1 MNPLP
6 NLKTLTT
13 NRMKHSSYLLLAAG
27 LVAGPLSQAAIFSV
41 SETLGSGNT
50 INDPTDPG
58 LARVLTVSTPGNQL
72 TDLSITLDIASADG
86 STAWNSD
93 LYVQLSSPSGALA
106 VLINRTGLT
115 PVDGNGYGDTGFS
128 VTINDGAADDIH
140 LYQTVSYTLNGAGQL
155 TGTWKS
161 DGRADAL
168 GGTRGSALAG
178 LLGTDPN
185 GAWTLLVADLG
196 SGNLAKLN
204 GWGISGTTVPEPAAT
219 AAAAGLSAL
228 LAAFARRRFRR

>member
-1 MNPLP
+1 
-6 NLKTLTT
+6 
-13 NRMKHSSYLLLAAG
+13 MKPHFALLAASV
-27 LVAGPLSQAAIFSV
+27 LALPFTHAAVFSV

-72 TDLSITLDIASADG
+72 TDLSITLDIGSADG
-86 STAWNSD
+86 NTAWNSD

-115 PVDGNGYGDTGFS
+115 PLNGDGYSDAGFS

-168 GGTRGSALAG
+168 GDTRGSALAG
-178 LLGTDPN
+178 LVGTNPN
-185 GAWTLLVADLG
+185 GDWTLLVADLA

-219 AAAAGLSAL
+219 AVFSGLVM
-228 LAAFARRRFRR
+228 LATARWLRRGRTVV

>member
-1 MNPLP
+1 MTLRLP
-6 NLKTLTT
+6 FI
-13 NRMKHSSYLLLAAG
+13 LAAG

-72 TDLSITLDIASADG
+72 TDLSINLDIASADG

-93 LYVQLSSPSGALA
+93 LYVQLSSPSGVLA

-115 PVDGNGYGDTGFS
+115 PADGNGYGDTGFS
-128 VTINDGAADDIH
+128 VTISDGAADDIH
-140 LYQTVSYTLNGAGQL
+140 TYQTVSYTLNGSGQL

-204 GWGISGTTVPEPAAT
+204 GWGITGTAVPEPM
-219 AAAAGLSAL
+219 AAAGAAG
-228 LAAFARRRFRR
+228 LATLAFALVRKSLHRRR